1 MISRGRDMH
10 TRLGLLGLIALALL
24 APSCARSRAAAQP
37 TGPVPAGIL
46 LTPSAGEDFVQPIL
60 FLGPIWRTVS
70 GPVFAREPWRFR
82 PDFEMSRP
90 DLMTADG
97 DTVEVAHVMAV
108 LDRAAREGDAKCPP
122 VRGYPTWPA
131 TWNVRVFD
139 RATPDS
145 AHVAREF
152 TVSARAVRCMAG
164 AELAALKDDRDATW
178 RSGME
183 QLATL
188 GLPQTEPPMPR
199 PLLAPAEQRTAILAA
214 LADENDA
221 QALGTLDVSLW
232 FWPASRGFGIRGAR
246 FADFGDRTMPK
257 RPLDADVVA
266 LPRSAL
272 RALIV
277 EALADS
283 AVVRGAERARGAL
296 PMSVSHG
303 EFRILDRAGDRGG
316 PHYSQPLYL
325 AFLTRDETVALA
337 DRLSRVLDHAAPGAA
352 GELAVG
358 RGLLGAR

>member
-1 MISRGRDMH
+1 VK
-10 TRLGLLGLIALALL
+10 GLLALVALALL
-24 APSCARSRAAAQP
+24 APACAGSREAARPLGP
-37 TGPVPAGIL
+37 TPVGVL
-46 LTPSAGEDFVQPIL
+46 LTPSAGEDFVQPML

-70 GPVFAREPWRFR
+70 APVLVSELWRFG

-90 DLMTADG
+90 DLMTGDC
-97 DTVEVAHVMAV
+97 DTVEVAHIMAV
-108 LDRAAREGDAKCPP
+108 LDRAARDGDANCASVPDL
-122 VRGYPTWPA
+122 PTWPA

-152 TVSARAVRCMAG
+152 TVSARAVRCVAR
-164 AELAALKDDRDATW
+164 AEILKLKGYEGATW
-178 RSGME
+178 RSGVE
-183 QLATL
+183 ALATL
-188 GLPQTEPPMPR
+188 GGLKEVPMPPR
-199 PLLAPAEQRTAILAA
+199 PLLAPDVQRAALLAA

-232 FWPASRGFGIRGAR
+232 FWPKDRGFGSRGAR
-246 FADFGDRTMPK
+246 FADFGDRSMPK
-257 RPLDADVVA
+257 RALDADVVN

-272 RALIV
+272 RALV
-277 EALADS
+277 TEALADS
-283 AVVRGAERARGAL
+283 AVMRGAARARGAL

-337 DRLSRVLDHAAPGAA
+337 DRLSRVLDHAAPGSA
-352 GELAVG
+352 GELVVG